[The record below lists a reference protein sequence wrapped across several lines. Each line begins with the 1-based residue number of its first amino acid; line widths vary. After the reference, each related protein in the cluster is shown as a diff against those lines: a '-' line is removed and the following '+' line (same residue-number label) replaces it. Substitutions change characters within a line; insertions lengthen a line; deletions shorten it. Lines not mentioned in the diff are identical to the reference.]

1 MRKVQLV
8 EPIATPL
15 APVPVAAY
23 AQGIEA
29 GGFVYTAG
37 QVGLDPSTGKLV
49 EGLDAQAERAFANV
63 AAVLGAASLSPSDV
77 VKVTIFMTDLAQ
89 FARVNTIYER
99 FVGAHRPARTTVGV
113 SALPLGA
120 LIEVD
125 AIALRG

>member
-1 MRKVQLV
+1 M
-8 EPIATPL
+8 
-15 APVPVAAY
+15 PVAAY

-99 FVGAHRPARTTVGV
+99 FVGAHRP
-113 SALPLGA
+113 
-120 LIEVD
+120 
-125 AIALRG
+125 